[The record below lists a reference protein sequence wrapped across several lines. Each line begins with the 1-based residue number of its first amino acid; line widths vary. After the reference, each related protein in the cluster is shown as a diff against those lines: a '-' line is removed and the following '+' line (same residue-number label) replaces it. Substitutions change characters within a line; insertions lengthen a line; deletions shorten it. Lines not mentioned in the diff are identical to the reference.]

1 MKRGER
7 TTINGISLM
16 SLNGSN
22 HRRVRDFFLSFFPF
36 SLFFFSNAARKE
48 QTFFSHRQIFDQL
61 FCSTSCFPFTFI
73 SDVLF
78 LSEILSLSFSLS
90 LCFFFSFFFN
100 LYKHVVELHGINGK
114 ETERN
119 SKNLVKF
126 TLVSCYKN

>member
-48 QTFFSHRQIFDQL
+48 QTFFHIARYSTNCFAPPVVSHLRSFPM
-61 FCSTSCFPFTFI
+61 FCSCPRF
-73 SDVLF
+73 
-78 LSEILSLSFSLS
+78 SLSFSLS

>member
-48 QTFFSHRQIFDQL
+48 QTFFHITRYSTNCFAPPVVSHLRSFPM
-61 FCSTSCFPFTFI
+61 FCSCPR
-73 SDVLF
+73 
-78 LSEILSLSFSLS
+78 FSLS
-90 LCFFFSFFFN
+90 LFLSLYVSFFFFN

>member
-36 SLFFFSNAARKE
+36 SLFFFFKRSAQGTN
-48 QTFFSHRQIFDQL
+48 FFFTSPDIQPIVLLHQL
-61 FCSTSCFPFTFI
+61 FPIYVHFRCSVLVRDSL
-73 SDVLF
+73 SLF
-78 LSEILSLSFSLS
+78 LSLYVSF
-90 LCFFFSFFFN
+90 FFFN

>member
-36 SLFFFSNAARKE
+36 SLFFFQTQRARNKL
-48 QTFFSHRQIFDQL
+48 FFHIARYSTNCFAPPVVSHLRSFPM
-61 FCSTSCFPFTFI
+61 FCSCPR
-73 SDVLF
+73 
-78 LSEILSLSFSLS
+78 FSLS
-90 LCFFFSFFFN
+90 LFLSLYVSFFFFN